1 MTADAVQSPDLADT
15 LFAAIVALT
24 PGRTVR
30 LALEMWSYGA
40 DEGTIAGTLRRNWIV
55 TILTP
60 GQRGYGHVLRA
71 EYHDAAGLVSQ
82 VREHMAARVT
92 AEAEAE
98 AELASAVDAH
108 RAATAAYYAMAG
120 STDGSEEMARDALA
134 KAKARLGEAL
144 AAAGLA

>member
-1 MTADAVQSPDLADT
+1 MTANAIQSPDLADT
-15 LFAAIVALT
+15 LFAAVVALT

-40 DEGTIAGTLRRNWIV
+40 LEGRLAGTLSRNWII
-55 TILTP
+55 TILRP
-60 GQRGYGHVLRA
+60 GQRAGSVLRA
-71 EYHDAAGLVSQ
+71 AYADAAGLVSQ
-82 VREHMAARVT
+82 VREYMAAQV
-92 AEAEAE
+92 EAE
-98 AELASAVDAH
+98 AELASAIDAH
-108 RAATAAYYAMAG
+108 RAAKAAASAMAG